1 MLPHEDTRSDEE
13 LVDDYLDGDMGAFR
27 LLIERYHDPLIRYL
41 TRLMGERSAAE
52 DAFQDTFLQIH
63 QSLEHF
69 DSSRRF
75 KPWLFTIAT
84 NKGRDALRKRQRRP
98 AVSLSAPIS
107 DSRGRA
113 FVDLMEME
121 MPDISS
127 DMERAE
133 LSALV
138 QKAVDELSP
147 RLREILLLAYF
158 QKMSYAQIAEVVGIP
173 LGTVKSRLHA
183 AVAAFAKAWQ
193 LQLDARE
200 QAQAR
205 AKEGHRATGTEPFS
219 SHGRTTPDDD

>member
-1 MLPHEDTRSDEE
+1 MALPEDNRSDEE
-13 LVDDYLDGDMGAFR
+13 LIDDYLDGDTAAFR
-27 LLIERYHDPLIRYL
+27 LLIERYHDALIRYL

-98 AVSLSAPIS
+98 AISLSAPIS
-107 DSRGRA
+107 DAKGRS

-121 MPDISS
+121 MPDVCSS
-127 DMERAE
+127 MEREE

-138 QKAVDELSP
+138 QQAVDELSP

-158 QKMSYAQIAEVVGIP
+158 QRMSYAQIAEVVGIP

-183 AVAAFAKAWQ
+183 AVASFAKAWQ
-193 LQLDARE
+193 QQLEARE
-200 QAQAR
+200 RSTEQSRSTQ
-205 AKEGHRATGTEPFS
+205 RATGTEHSDPTRRS
-219 SHGRTTPDDD
+219 TSDDQ